1 MIEECSLVLS
11 QNFYHAFSSF
21 SFPNNIS
28 GHTDFQLKVWLQI
41 LKEVDEFEQSWYT
54 GSSIKL

>member
-41 LKEVDEFEQSWYT
+41 LKEVDEFE
-54 GSSIKL
+54 